1 MAIEHLQAGKINA
14 ATAHSNNAGPSTW
27 AAKWDMWCR
36 RVVAS
41 GWVLLMLKE
50 LFDLERS
57 VTGSSWIIRVDIAA
71 PLFLGVIAAFE
82 VWKARRDGQMEEGI
96 ADKVL
101 TSLLFIVWFAY
112 LGMLDLGHSG
122 VIDLQHYAR

>member
-1 MAIEHLQAGKINA
+1 
-14 ATAHSNNAGPSTW
+14 
-27 AAKWDMWCR
+27 MWCR

-71 PLFLGVIAAFE
+71 PFFLGVIAAFE
-82 VWKARRDGQMEEGI
+82 VWKARCDGQMKKGI

-101 TSLLFIVWFAY
+101 MSLLFIVWFAY